1 MNGKSKEKKL
11 FTVPKVS
18 FFDVC
23 DSRAGFYKSDLRG
36 FYIMYILISSSFVV
50 ISATKEF
57 TSKGL
62 TLESVFVSNMTKDTT
77 ILLLLWLGVFS
88 YSWIAF
94 TLQLLILKGLSRR
107 LTSAIQH
114 LTQSI
119 MFLFIIYLAFSRDWG
134 LSQTLFSHLLIITH
148 FMKMH
153 SYTLVNRDLRLS
165 KNPNYP
171 RNICAQDYLYY
182 LIAPTLVYQT
192 NYCQNPKFRSIY
204 FIKKLVLFIVQFW
217 SLCNFINDFILPV
230 VNQVNS
236 LSAVEVLSRLIVP
249 VLISYLMIFFI
260 LFEQIL
266 NAFGELV
273 RFGDR
278 EFYLDWWNSTSFEEF
293 NRKWNLPVHLF
304 LHKHIYLE
312 LIYNYGWSEQW
323 ARAVTFMF
331 SAACHE
337 MVLASICRNVKPY
350 LLGLMLIQI
359 PLVLMQRLVKKS
371 LLGLYVFWGSI
382 IIGLPLLLTMYS
394 KFAYMI
400 I

>member
-1 MNGKSKEKKL
+1 MNGKTKEQKP

-23 DSRAGFYKSDLRG
+23 DKRAGFYESDLRG
-36 FYIMYILISSSFVV
+36 FYIMYILISSSFVL

-62 TLESVFVSNMTKDTT
+62 TIESVFFNNMMKDAS
-77 ILLLLWLGVFS
+77 ILLLLWFGIFS
-88 YSWIAF
+88 YCWMAF
-94 TLQLLILKGLSRR
+94 ALQLLIIKGLDRT
-107 LTSAIQH
+107 LTVIFQH
-114 LTQSI
+114 VTQSV
-119 MFLFIIYLAFSRDWG
+119 MFLFIIILAFTRDWG
-134 LSQTLFSHLLIITH
+134 LTQTLFSHLLVITH

-165 KNPNYP
+165 NDSVYP
-171 RNICAQDYLYY
+171 GNICARDYMYY

-192 NYCQNPKFRSIY
+192 NYCTNPKFRPAY
-204 FIKKLVLFIVQFW
+204 FIKKFVLFIVQFW
-217 SLCNFINDFILPV
+217 SLYNLISDCILPV
-230 VNQVNS
+230 LNDVNS

-249 VLISYLMIFFI
+249 VLICYLMIFFI

-273 RFGDR
+273 KFGDR

-293 NRKWNLPVHLF
+293 NRKWNRPVHLF

-312 LIYNYGWSEQW
+312 CIYSYGWSEQT

-337 MVLASICRNVKPY
+337 MVLASICRKIKPY
-350 LLGLMLIQI
+350 LLGLMMVQI
-359 PLVLMQRLVKKS
+359 PLILIQRLLKKS
-371 LLGLYVFWGSI
+371 IFGLYVFWGGMI
-382 IIGLPLLLTMYS
+382 LGLPLLLTMYS
-394 KFAYMI
+394 KFA
-400 I
+400 

>member
-1 MNGKSKEKKL
+1 MNGKAKEKQL
-11 FTVPKVS
+11 FTETKVS

-23 DSRAGFYKSDLRG
+23 DGRAGFYKSDLRG
-36 FYIMYILISSSFVV
+36 FYIVISSSFVV
-50 ISATKEF
+50 VSATKEF

-62 TLESVFVSNMTKDTT
+62 TIESVFVSNMMKDATV
-77 ILLLLWLGVFS
+77 LLLLWLGVFS
-88 YSWIAF
+88 YSWVAF
-94 TLQLLILKGLSRR
+94 ALQLLILKGVSQ
-107 LTSAIQH
+107 AMIIVIQH
-114 LTQSI
+114 LTQSV
-119 MFLFIIYLAFSRDWG
+119 MFVFIIFLAFSRDWG
-134 LSQTLFSHLLIITH
+134 LTQTLFSHLLVITH

-153 SYTLVNRDLRLS
+153 SYTLVNRDLKLNKDPS
-165 KNPNYP
+165 YP
-171 RNICAQDYLYY
+171 RNVCASDYIYY

-192 NYCQNPKFRSIY
+192 KYCTNPKFRPIY
-204 FIKKLVLFIVQFW
+204 FCKKLVLFIVQFW
-217 SLCNFINDFILPV
+217 SLCNLINDCVLPV
-230 VNQVNS
+230 VNQVES

-249 VLISYLMIFFI
+249 VLICYLMIFFI

-266 NAFGELV
+266 YAFGELV

-312 LIYNYGWSEQW
+312 FIYHYGCSEQW
-323 ARAVTFMF
+323 ARAVTFVF

-359 PLVLMQRLVKKS
+359 PLVVMQRVLKKS
-371 LLGLYVFWGSI
+371 LLGLYVFWGGMI
-382 IIGLPLLLTMYS
+382 LGLPLLLTMYS

>member
-1 MNGKSKEKKL
+1 MNGKTKEQKP

-23 DSRAGFYKSDLRG
+23 DKRAGFYESDLRG
-36 FYIMYILISSSFVV
+36 FYIMYILISSSFVL

-62 TLESVFVSNMTKDTT
+62 TIESVFFNNMMKDASV
-77 ILLLLWLGVFS
+77 LLLLWFGIFS
-88 YSWIAF
+88 YCWMAF
-94 TLQLLILKGLSRR
+94 ALQLMIIKGLDQT
-107 LTSAIQH
+107 LTVIFQH
-114 LTQSI
+114 FTQSV
-119 MFLFIIYLAFSRDWG
+119 MFLFIIILAFTRDWG
-134 LSQTLFSHLLIITH
+134 LTQTLFSHLLVITH

-165 KNPNYP
+165 NDPVYP
-171 RNICAQDYLYY
+171 GNITARDYMYY

-192 NYCQNPKFRSIY
+192 NYCTNPKFRPAY
-204 FIKKLVLFIVQFW
+204 FIKKLVLFSVQFW
-217 SLCNFINDFILPV
+217 SLYNLISDCILPV
-230 VNQVNS
+230 LNEVNS

-249 VLISYLMIFFI
+249 VLICYLMIFFI

-273 RFGDR
+273 KFGDR

-293 NRKWNLPVHLF
+293 NRKWNRPVHLF

-312 LIYNYGWSEQW
+312 CIYRYGWSEQT

-337 MVLASICRNVKPY
+337 MVLASICRNIKPY
-350 LLGLMLIQI
+350 LLGLMMVQI
-359 PLVLMQRLVKKS
+359 PLVLIQRLLKRS
-371 LLGLYVFWGSI
+371 LVGLYVFWGGMI
-382 IIGLPLLLTMYS
+382 LGLPLLLTMYS
-394 KFAYMI
+394 KFA
-400 I
+400 